1 MNNQTIYEPCNPF
14 CNCRKKIIFN
24 LMKKKAV
31 EEKKAYKSE
40 REGKVKET
48 YTIISS
54 IENFYADRMALL
66 KERLAEEKMNRRE
79 SE

>member
-1 MNNQTIYEPCNPF
+1 
-14 CNCRKKIIFN
+14 
-24 LMKKKAV
+24 MKKKAV